1 MKLFTLFA
9 FSILFFT
16 YAQAQNM
23 NIYQK
28 NIAGIQL
35 DMPMN
40 KAILLAYEAIG
51 YEKPA
56 SFNADAP
63 LLDAAK
69 LAQFLEVKHTGN
81 NEYTQFQDVN
91 DRAHYTIRKGDVTII
106 IKAMKTGKG
115 KDLAVH
121 HVTYKMQDNGNAET
135 ARNMGQKAL
144 EKFGKPSYGQEMDG
158 RHYYGWCQ
166 EVQDGSSGCKVNTA
180 FIRISSQEIIM
191 EDLGLAKKYMEM
203 QNKNNAQDAKF

>member
-1 MKLFTLFA
+1 MKLITLFA
-9 FSILFFT
+9 FGILFFT
-16 YAQAQNM
+16 YTQAQNM

-28 NIAGIQL
+28 NLVGIQL

-51 YEKPA
+51 YEKPE
-56 SFNADAP
+56 SINADAP

-69 LAQFLEVKHTGN
+69 LAQLLEVEITGSN
-81 NEYTQFQDVN
+81 YAKYDDSH
-91 DRAHYTIRKGDVTII
+91 DRAHYTIRKGDVTIT

-144 EKFGKPSYGQEMDG
+144 KKFGKPSYGQEMDG

-166 EVQDGSSGCKVNTA
+166 EAQDGSSGCKVNTA